1 MSTSI
6 ILSGGHGGFDNKN
19 PYADLPLKF
28 VVLLGKTCSSLAPL
42 SEEINSHSMTITNN
56 NELLVAGGCST
67 KGLPSRISYV
77 YRRNSW
83 FLLST
88 LNEIRVHSSIITM
101 PNGVYIFGGA
111 KHPFPIDS
119 SEFLPNGCE
128 EWQIGPK
135 IPLQGTFGASGVAIS
150 KDEILLS
157 GGRGKVI
164 DKMLIF
170 KISTNMWY
178 TSNLNYGRCLHASF
192 VYKDSVI
199 ICGGINR
206 NREIFNSTEI
216 LSLSDGSVKLGG
228 NLNVPRRSHGMGV
241 IDVGD
246 GVSKLITFGGF
257 NDSKGSLSSIEEWNE
272 TAQKWEMSKLILPGP
287 KRWGF
292 AFCSSPNQHL
302 RNSVTSKWQNL
313 IPI

>member
-6 ILSGGHGGFDNKN
+6 ILSGGFEDKN
-19 PYADLPLKF
+19 PNPNSVFLF
-28 VVLLGKTCSSLAPL
+28 GKTCSSLASLP
-42 SEEINSHSMTITNN
+42 EEIYAHSMTITNN
-56 NELLVAGGCST
+56 NELLVAGGFT

-77 YRRNSW
+77 YKRNSW
-83 FLLST
+83 FFLST

-111 KHPFPIDS
+111 KQSFPIDS
-119 SEFLPNGCE
+119 SEFLPNGSE

-157 GGRGKVI
+157 GGRGKLI
-164 DKMLIF
+164 DKILIF
-170 KISTNMWY
+170 KISTNTWY
-178 TSNLNYGRCLHASF
+178 QSNLNNGRCQHASF
-192 VYKDSVI
+192 VYKDNVI

-246 GVSKLITFGGF
+246 
-257 NDSKGSLSSIEEWNE
+257 
-272 TAQKWEMSKLILPGP
+272 
-287 KRWGF
+287 
-292 AFCSSPNQHL
+292 
-302 RNSVTSKWQNL
+302 
-313 IPI
+313 